1 VVRVESH
8 SNSKAFRSLSRKPS
22 SCSDP
27 PKILIYG
34 FGPYGYFASNITENA
49 IKKLAA
55 RKGLRK
61 MVFPVRFNKR
71 QFTQAVKNYQPDVI
85 LGLGQC
91 SAGRR
96 LRIELRAFNRRRQR
110 PRANPVPIAPAGAR
124 WLETT
129 LQLDFGREATVSRK
143 AGSYVCNY
151 SMYVMLDYLRRNR
164 SCTRFG
170 FIHVPYDFNTEKITR
185 YLERVLGRI
194 YKSFSK
200 VPDNSPFTLHTRG
213 ERRNP

>member
-1 VVRVESH
+1 MASTDAR
-8 SNSKAFRSLSRKPS
+8 KKKRFRLLSQKSPARS
-22 SCSDP
+22 ER

-34 FGPYGYFASNITENA
+34 FGPYGHFASNITENA
-49 IKKLAA
+49 IKELAP
-55 RKGLRK
+55 RKGLKK
-61 MVFPVRFNKR
+61 MVFPARFNKR

-96 LRIELRAFNRRRQR
+96 LRIERRAVNRRRQR
-110 PRANPVPIAPAGAR
+110 PGKDPVAIAPAGAR
-124 WLETT
+124 WFETT
-129 LQLDFGREATVSRK
+129 LPLNFGREAILSRN

-164 SCTRFG
+164 PCARFA
-170 FIHVPYDFNTEKITR
+170 FIHVPYDFNIQKIAR

-194 YKSFSK
+194 Y
-200 VPDNSPFTLHTRG
+200 NLHARG